1 MGEWHLSPRIEI
13 DRYILNIGVI
23 CYLTDSL
30 YFSYIS
36 TPNGLHSTSTTET
49 ETEEIETSQSNFV
62 FEEFFIFKS
71 LKPTQSSLLSL

>member
-1 MGEWHLSPRIEI
+1 MASFSKNR

-36 TPNGLHSTSTTET
+36 TPNGLHSTSKTEI
-49 ETEEIETSQSNFV
+49 ETEEIEITTQSNFG
-62 FEEFFIFKS
+62 FEEFFIFVKA
-71 LKPTQSSLLSL
+71 LTKILTV